1 LPISSLTKISSLLSR
16 SIFVELSRTHS
27 SHGAEALGT
36 LFRRTNRL
44 ALIAGA
50 VIVALILTIG
60 HPLLG
65 LIAGKAFLPGY
76 PLLVLLGISSCIDLV
91 GVSYRPLLMATDR
104 ASLALRITFISTALL
119 LAMQAALLPVYGTIG
134 AAGANII
141 ASIVGFAMMGLASRR
156 AVTGRSA

>member
-1 LPISSLTKISSLLSR
+1 
-16 SIFVELSRTHS
+16 
-27 SHGAEALGT
+27 
-36 LFRRTNRL
+36 
-44 ALIAGA
+44 
-50 VIVALILTIG
+50 
-60 HPLLG
+60 
-65 LIAGKAFLPGY
+65 
-76 PLLVLLGISSCIDLV
+76 
-91 GVSYRPLLMATDR
+91 LLMATDR